1 MNDNNN
7 YNTTIDDMVQLQILG
22 RGVKRQT
29 KCTKRGAFT
38 FANFINYDT
47 L

>member
-7 YNTTIDDMVQLQILG
+7 YNTTIDDMVQLLILEKEKE
-22 RGVKRQT
+22 KRQT
-29 KCTKRGAFT
+29 KC
-38 FANFINYDT
+38 NY